1 MNRTVIPGDPTTGRQ
16 NNQGFEGFTVSPDG
30 NSLYVLIQ
38 SALEQEGGQKSK
50 NRRNARLVHYE
61 LSGYGGPVYT
71 SEYVVQ
77 LPFYNSGANVAA
89 QSEIHYISPTQFLIL
104 ARDSNAGHG
113 QKSSTSVYRH
123 ADVFDI
129 SNATN
134 VKSPI
139 HDVFNGSIASTTGV
153 LNADVVPATYCPWLD
168 YNINAQL
175 NRFGVHNGGA
185 QDSTLLNEKWESLAL
200 APVSDDDNDD
210 KDGKEY
216 FLISVSDNDFIT
228 QNGTWF
234 PHTLYVII
242 LRSLM

>member
-1 MNRTVIPGDPTTGRQ
+1 M
-16 NNQGFEGFTVSPDG
+16 SPDG